1 MSYIK
6 DIIPDVLKD
15 YEKKTDKK
23 STKRKHK
30 KTVTSSVII
39 EENKMEL
46 LPLSEYIV
54 LKATGKI
61 TKPVAWYVDDMDL
74 YMELFKYK
82 NLDEACKEIYETKI
96 AKTKISFEDEN
107 RKEEA
112 LKWIKGI
119 LKSLEGLS

>member
-1 MSYIK
+1 M
-6 DIIPDVLKD
+6 LKD

-119 LKSLEGLS
+119 LKSLEG

>member
-23 STKRKHK
+23 NTKRKHK

-39 EENKMEL
+39 EENKMEI

-119 LKSLEGLS
+119 LKSLE

>member
-23 STKRKHK
+23 NTKRKHK

-39 EENKMEL
+39 EENKMEH

-119 LKSLEGLS
+119 LKSLKG

>member
-23 STKRKHK
+23 NTKRKHK

-39 EENKMEL
+39 EENKMEI

-107 RKEEA
+107 RKEKA

-119 LKSLEGLS
+119 LKSLEGGS

>member
-15 YEKKTDKK
+15 VEKKIDKK

-107 RKEEA
+107 KKEEA

-119 LKSLEGLS
+119 LKSLEG

>member
-119 LKSLEGLS
+119 LKSLEG